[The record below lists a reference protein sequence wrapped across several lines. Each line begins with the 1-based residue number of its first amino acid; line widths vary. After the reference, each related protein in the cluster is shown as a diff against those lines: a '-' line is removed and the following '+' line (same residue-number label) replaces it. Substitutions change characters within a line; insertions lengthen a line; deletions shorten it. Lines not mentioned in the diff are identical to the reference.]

1 MKFTKMQGLG
11 NDYIYINA
19 FEERVDDPP
28 ALARRLSDRHF
39 GVGGDGLVLIAPS
52 DKADF
57 RMVMY
62 NADGSR
68 GAMCGNA
75 SRCVGKYVYDRGMTD
90 KTVVT
95 LETDSGVKT
104 LNLTVENGRTQ
115 SVCVDMGAPILACE
129 AVPCLLGQGVVKRA
143 PITVLGRRFE
153 ITPVSMGNP
162 HGVIFL
168 DEPVETFDL
177 TKYGPAL
184 ECHPAFP
191 KKVNIEFVNVLS
203 EKRLRMR
210 VWERGS
216 GVTLACGTGSCAAL
230 VAAFFALNH
239 ALPLHPDELLLLAV
253 GAALGGVLGDLASA
267 RFFAMIT
274 RESAMLLQNALLF
287 TLIALPSLYF
297 GPLSRTVAP
306 MRLSRLL
313 SFAVAL
319 LVGLL
324 GSFLAFGAE
333 PLTLTLYFLLFGA
346 DVDEGAFAA
355 LTVSLFAMVGKL
367 LVLLIRQRLVLPD
380 ADVMLWLLPGAVIGA
395 LLALWPV
402 VRRGRSNLSALLL
415 RLSLFTSLLN
425 IAAAAL
431 H

>member
-1 MKFTKMQGLG
+1 MIYLILGGVSAFFGL
-11 NDYIYINA
+11 
-19 FEERVDDPP
+19 
-28 ALARRLSDRHF
+28 LS
-39 GVGGDGLVLIAPS
+39 GVGATTLLRPLLDAVSPLAP
-52 DKADF
+52 
-57 RMVMY
+57 
-62 NADGSR
+62 
-68 GAMCGNA
+68 A
-75 SRCVGKYVYDRGMTD
+75 SVAALCTMA
-90 KTVVT
+90 T
-95 LETDSGVKT
+95 L
-104 LNLTVENGRTQ
+104 
-115 SVCVDMGAPILACE
+115 
-129 AVPCLLGQGVVKRA
+129 
-143 PITVLGRRFE
+143 
-153 ITPVSMGNP
+153 
-162 HGVIFL
+162 
-168 DEPVETFDL
+168 
-177 TKYGPAL
+177 
-184 ECHPAFP
+184 
-191 KKVNIEFVNVLS
+191 
-203 EKRLRMR
+203 
-210 VWERGS
+210 
-216 GVTLACGTGSCAAL
+216 CAAL

-267 RFFAMIT
+267 RFFAMMT

-346 DVDEGAFAA
+346 DGDEGAFAA

-395 LLALWPV
+395 LLALWPA
-402 VRRGRSNLSALLL
+402 VRRGRSSLSTLLL

-431 H
+431 HYKARALTAPAPVPAPPAPRGSSRSSPSGSSPAARASACSSSCRARRACAWRPSAPTCRFPPAPPCAPACP

>member
-1 MKFTKMQGLG
+1 MIYLILGGVSAFFGL
-11 NDYIYINA
+11 
-19 FEERVDDPP
+19 
-28 ALARRLSDRHF
+28 LS
-39 GVGGDGLVLIAPS
+39 GVGATTLLRPLLDAVSPLAP
-52 DKADF
+52 
-57 RMVMY
+57 
-62 NADGSR
+62 
-68 GAMCGNA
+68 A
-75 SRCVGKYVYDRGMTD
+75 SVAALCTMA
-90 KTVVT
+90 T
-95 LETDSGVKT
+95 L
-104 LNLTVENGRTQ
+104 
-115 SVCVDMGAPILACE
+115 
-129 AVPCLLGQGVVKRA
+129 
-143 PITVLGRRFE
+143 
-153 ITPVSMGNP
+153 
-162 HGVIFL
+162 
-168 DEPVETFDL
+168 
-177 TKYGPAL
+177 
-184 ECHPAFP
+184 
-191 KKVNIEFVNVLS
+191 
-203 EKRLRMR
+203 
-210 VWERGS
+210 
-216 GVTLACGTGSCAAL
+216 CAAL

-239 ALPLHPDELLLLAV
+239 ALPLHPDELLLAV

-267 RFFAMIT
+267 RFFAMMT

-297 GPLSRTVAP
+297 GSLSRTVAP

-346 DVDEGAFAA
+346 DGDEGAFAA

>member
-1 MKFTKMQGLG
+1 MIYLILGGVSAFFGL
-11 NDYIYINA
+11 
-19 FEERVDDPP
+19 
-28 ALARRLSDRHF
+28 LS
-39 GVGGDGLVLIAPS
+39 GVGATTLLRPLLDAVSPLAP
-52 DKADF
+52 
-57 RMVMY
+57 
-62 NADGSR
+62 
-68 GAMCGNA
+68 A
-75 SRCVGKYVYDRGMTD
+75 SVAALCTMA
-90 KTVVT
+90 T
-95 LETDSGVKT
+95 L
-104 LNLTVENGRTQ
+104 
-115 SVCVDMGAPILACE
+115 
-129 AVPCLLGQGVVKRA
+129 
-143 PITVLGRRFE
+143 
-153 ITPVSMGNP
+153 
-162 HGVIFL
+162 
-168 DEPVETFDL
+168 
-177 TKYGPAL
+177 
-184 ECHPAFP
+184 
-191 KKVNIEFVNVLS
+191 
-203 EKRLRMR
+203 
-210 VWERGS
+210 
-216 GVTLACGTGSCAAL
+216 CAAL

-306 MRLSRLL
+306 MRLL
-313 SFAVAL
+313 SLAVAL

-346 DVDEGAFAA
+346 DGDEGAFAA
-355 LTVSLFAMVGKL
+355 LTVSLFAMVGTL

-395 LLALWPV
+395 LLALWPA
-402 VRRGRSNLSALLL
+402 VRRGRSSLSALLL

>member
-1 MKFTKMQGLG
+1 MIYLILGGVSAFFGL
-11 NDYIYINA
+11 
-19 FEERVDDPP
+19 
-28 ALARRLSDRHF
+28 LS
-39 GVGGDGLVLIAPS
+39 GVGATTLLRPLLDAVSPLAP
-52 DKADF
+52 
-57 RMVMY
+57 
-62 NADGSR
+62 
-68 GAMCGNA
+68 A
-75 SRCVGKYVYDRGMTD
+75 SVAALCTMA
-90 KTVVT
+90 T
-95 LETDSGVKT
+95 L
-104 LNLTVENGRTQ
+104 
-115 SVCVDMGAPILACE
+115 
-129 AVPCLLGQGVVKRA
+129 
-143 PITVLGRRFE
+143 
-153 ITPVSMGNP
+153 
-162 HGVIFL
+162 
-168 DEPVETFDL
+168 
-177 TKYGPAL
+177 
-184 ECHPAFP
+184 
-191 KKVNIEFVNVLS
+191 
-203 EKRLRMR
+203 
-210 VWERGS
+210 
-216 GVTLACGTGSCAAL
+216 CAAL

-319 LVGLL
+319 L

-346 DVDEGAFAA
+346 DGDEGAFAA

-395 LLALWPV
+395 LLALWPA
-402 VRRGRSNLSALLL
+402 VRRGRSSLSTLLL

>member
-1 MKFTKMQGLG
+1 M
-11 NDYIYINA
+11 
-19 FEERVDDPP
+19 
-28 ALARRLSDRHF
+28 
-39 GVGGDGLVLIAPS
+39 
-52 DKADF
+52 
-57 RMVMY
+57 
-62 NADGSR
+62 
-68 GAMCGNA
+68 
-75 SRCVGKYVYDRGMTD
+75 
-90 KTVVT
+90 
-95 LETDSGVKT
+95 
-104 LNLTVENGRTQ
+104 
-115 SVCVDMGAPILACE
+115 
-129 AVPCLLGQGVVKRA
+129 
-143 PITVLGRRFE
+143 
-153 ITPVSMGNP
+153 
-162 HGVIFL
+162 
-168 DEPVETFDL
+168 
-177 TKYGPAL
+177 
-184 ECHPAFP
+184 
-191 KKVNIEFVNVLS
+191 
-203 EKRLRMR
+203 
-210 VWERGS
+210 
-216 GVTLACGTGSCAAL
+216 
-230 VAAFFALNH
+230 
-239 ALPLHPDELLLLAV
+239 LAV

-346 DVDEGAFAA
+346 DGDEGAFAA

-395 LLALWPV
+395 LLALWPA
-402 VRRGRSNLSALLL
+402 VRRGRSSLSTLLL

>member
-1 MKFTKMQGLG
+1 MIYLILGGVSAFFGL
-11 NDYIYINA
+11 
-19 FEERVDDPP
+19 
-28 ALARRLSDRHF
+28 LS
-39 GVGGDGLVLIAPS
+39 GVGATTLLRPLLDAVSPLAP
-52 DKADF
+52 
-57 RMVMY
+57 
-62 NADGSR
+62 
-68 GAMCGNA
+68 A
-75 SRCVGKYVYDRGMTD
+75 SVAALCTMA
-90 KTVVT
+90 T
-95 LETDSGVKT
+95 L
-104 LNLTVENGRTQ
+104 
-115 SVCVDMGAPILACE
+115 
-129 AVPCLLGQGVVKRA
+129 
-143 PITVLGRRFE
+143 
-153 ITPVSMGNP
+153 
-162 HGVIFL
+162 
-168 DEPVETFDL
+168 
-177 TKYGPAL
+177 
-184 ECHPAFP
+184 
-191 KKVNIEFVNVLS
+191 
-203 EKRLRMR
+203 
-210 VWERGS
+210 
-216 GVTLACGTGSCAAL
+216 CAAL

-333 PLTLTLYFLLFGA
+333 PLTLYFLLFGA
-346 DVDEGAFAA
+346 DGDEGAFAA

-395 LLALWPV
+395 LLALWPI
-402 VRRGRSNLSALLL
+402 VRRGRSSLSTLLL

>member
-1 MKFTKMQGLG
+1 M
-11 NDYIYINA
+11 IY
-19 FEERVDDPP
+19 
-28 ALARRLSDRHF
+28 
-39 GVGGDGLVLIAPS
+39 LI
-52 DKADF
+52 
-57 RMVMY
+57 
-62 NADGSR
+62 
-68 GAMCGNA
+68 
-75 SRCVGKYVYDRGMTD
+75 
-90 KTVVT
+90 
-95 LETDSGVKT
+95 LSGVSAFFGLLSGIGPTT
-104 LNLTVENGRTQ
+104 LLRPLLDAV
-115 SVCVDMGAPILACE
+115 SPLAPASIASLCTMA
-129 AVPCLLGQGVVKRA
+129 
-143 PITVLGRRFE
+143 
-153 ITPVSMGNP
+153 
-162 HGVIFL
+162 
-168 DEPVETFDL
+168 
-177 TKYGPAL
+177 
-184 ECHPAFP
+184 
-191 KKVNIEFVNVLS
+191 
-203 EKRLRMR
+203 
-210 VWERGS
+210 
-216 GVTLACGTGSCAAL
+216 TLCAAL
-230 VAAFFALNH
+230 VTAFFALNR

-253 GAALGGVLGDLASA
+253 GAALGGMLGDLAGA
-267 RFFAMIT
+267 RFFMMVT

-346 DVDEGAFAA
+346 DGDEGAFAA

-395 LLALWPV
+395 LLALWPT
-402 VRRGRSNLSALLL
+402 VRRGRSSLSTLLL

>member
-1 MKFTKMQGLG
+1 MIYLILGGVSAFFGL
-11 NDYIYINA
+11 
-19 FEERVDDPP
+19 
-28 ALARRLSDRHF
+28 LS
-39 GVGGDGLVLIAPS
+39 GVGATTLLRPLLDAVSPLAP
-52 DKADF
+52 
-57 RMVMY
+57 
-62 NADGSR
+62 
-68 GAMCGNA
+68 A
-75 SRCVGKYVYDRGMTD
+75 SVAALCTMA
-90 KTVVT
+90 T
-95 LETDSGVKT
+95 L
-104 LNLTVENGRTQ
+104 
-115 SVCVDMGAPILACE
+115 
-129 AVPCLLGQGVVKRA
+129 
-143 PITVLGRRFE
+143 
-153 ITPVSMGNP
+153 
-162 HGVIFL
+162 
-168 DEPVETFDL
+168 
-177 TKYGPAL
+177 
-184 ECHPAFP
+184 
-191 KKVNIEFVNVLS
+191 
-203 EKRLRMR
+203 
-210 VWERGS
+210 
-216 GVTLACGTGSCAAL
+216 CAAL

-324 GSFLAFGAE
+324 GSFLAFGAD
-333 PLTLTLYFLLFGA
+333 G
-346 DVDEGAFAA
+346 DEGAFAA

-395 LLALWPV
+395 LLALWPA
-402 VRRGRSNLSALLL
+402 VRRGRSSLSTLLL

>member
-1 MKFTKMQGLG
+1 MKKSF
-11 NDYIYINA
+11 
-19 FEERVDDPP
+19 FSVP
-28 ALARRLSDRHF
+28 
-39 GVGGDGLVLIAPS
+39 
-52 DKADF
+52 
-57 RMVMY
+57 
-62 NADGSR
+62 
-68 GAMCGNA
+68 
-75 SRCVGKYVYDRGMTD
+75 
-90 KTVVT
+90 
-95 LETDSGVKT
+95 
-104 LNLTVENGRTQ
+104 RT
-115 SVCVDMGAPILACE
+115 
-129 AVPCLLGQGVVKRA
+129 
-143 PITVLGRRFE
+143 
-153 ITPVSMGNP
+153 
-162 HGVIFL
+162 
-168 DEPVETFDL
+168 
-177 TKYGPAL
+177 
-184 ECHPAFP
+184 
-191 KKVNIEFVNVLS
+191 
-203 EKRLRMR
+203 
-210 VWERGS
+210 
-216 GVTLACGTGSCAAL
+216 
-230 VAAFFALNH
+230 
-239 ALPLHPDELLLLAV
+239 LPLHALTTFLIGVGCVWPLSLSLGLTAPLSLCLTACGAVTLLFALLDCMPRLRALAYPLLLLAI
-253 GAALGGVLGDLASA
+253 GASLGGVLGDLASA

-346 DVDEGAFAA
+346 DGDEGAFAA

-395 LLALWPV
+395 LLALWPA

>member
-1 MKFTKMQGLG
+1 MIYLILGGVSAFFGL
-11 NDYIYINA
+11 
-19 FEERVDDPP
+19 
-28 ALARRLSDRHF
+28 LS
-39 GVGGDGLVLIAPS
+39 GVGATTLLRPLLDAVSPLAP
-52 DKADF
+52 
-57 RMVMY
+57 
-62 NADGSR
+62 
-68 GAMCGNA
+68 A
-75 SRCVGKYVYDRGMTD
+75 SVAALCTMA
-90 KTVVT
+90 T
-95 LETDSGVKT
+95 L
-104 LNLTVENGRTQ
+104 
-115 SVCVDMGAPILACE
+115 
-129 AVPCLLGQGVVKRA
+129 
-143 PITVLGRRFE
+143 
-153 ITPVSMGNP
+153 
-162 HGVIFL
+162 
-168 DEPVETFDL
+168 
-177 TKYGPAL
+177 
-184 ECHPAFP
+184 
-191 KKVNIEFVNVLS
+191 
-203 EKRLRMR
+203 
-210 VWERGS
+210 
-216 GVTLACGTGSCAAL
+216 CAAL

-239 ALPLHPDELLLLAV
+239 ALPLHPGELLLLAV

-297 GPLSRTVAP
+297 GPLNRTVAP

-346 DVDEGAFAA
+346 DGDEGAFAA

-395 LLALWPV
+395 LLALWPA
-402 VRRGRSNLSALLL
+402 VRRGRSSLSALLL

>member
-115 SVCVDMGAPILACE
+115 SVCVDMGAPILDCE

-143 PITVLGRRFE
+143 PITALGRRFE

-168 DEPVETFDL
+168 DEPVETFEL

-184 ECHPAFP
+184 ECHPAFRP
-191 KKVNIEFVNVLS
+191 LRKAAS
-203 EKRLRMR
+203 HARL
-210 VWERGS
+210 
-216 GVTLACGTGSCAAL
+216 
-230 VAAFFALNH
+230 
-239 ALPLHPDELLLLAV
+239 
-253 GAALGGVLGDLASA
+253 GA
-267 RFFAMIT
+267 
-274 RESAMLLQNALLF
+274 
-287 TLIALPSLYF
+287 
-297 GPLSRTVAP
+297 
-306 MRLSRLL
+306 
-313 SFAVAL
+313 
-319 LVGLL
+319 
-324 GSFLAFGAE
+324 
-333 PLTLTLYFLLFGA
+333 
-346 DVDEGAFAA
+346 
-355 LTVSLFAMVGKL
+355 
-367 LVLLIRQRLVLPD
+367 RQRRDAGLRHGLVR
-380 ADVMLWLLPGAVIGA
+380 GAGRGESLRSGGTRGGNRA
-395 LLALWPV
+395 G
-402 VRRGRSNLSALLL
+402 RRHAARSVG
-415 RLSLFTSLLN
+415 
-425 IAAAAL
+425 
-431 H
+431 

>member
-1 MKFTKMQGLG
+1 MIYLILGGVSAFFGL
-11 NDYIYINA
+11 
-19 FEERVDDPP
+19 
-28 ALARRLSDRHF
+28 LS
-39 GVGGDGLVLIAPS
+39 GVGATTLLRPLLDAVSPLAP
-52 DKADF
+52 
-57 RMVMY
+57 
-62 NADGSR
+62 
-68 GAMCGNA
+68 A
-75 SRCVGKYVYDRGMTD
+75 SVAALCTMA
-90 KTVVT
+90 T
-95 LETDSGVKT
+95 L
-104 LNLTVENGRTQ
+104 
-115 SVCVDMGAPILACE
+115 
-129 AVPCLLGQGVVKRA
+129 
-143 PITVLGRRFE
+143 
-153 ITPVSMGNP
+153 
-162 HGVIFL
+162 
-168 DEPVETFDL
+168 
-177 TKYGPAL
+177 
-184 ECHPAFP
+184 
-191 KKVNIEFVNVLS
+191 
-203 EKRLRMR
+203 
-210 VWERGS
+210 
-216 GVTLACGTGSCAAL
+216 CAAL

-239 ALPLHPDELLLLAV
+239 ALPLHPDELLAV

-346 DVDEGAFAA
+346 DGDEGAFAA

-395 LLALWPV
+395 LLALWPA
-402 VRRGRSNLSALLL
+402 VRRGRSSLSALLL

>member
-1 MKFTKMQGLG
+1 MIYLILGGVSAFFGL
-11 NDYIYINA
+11 
-19 FEERVDDPP
+19 
-28 ALARRLSDRHF
+28 LS
-39 GVGGDGLVLIAPS
+39 GVGATTLLRPLLDAVSPLAP
-52 DKADF
+52 
-57 RMVMY
+57 
-62 NADGSR
+62 
-68 GAMCGNA
+68 A
-75 SRCVGKYVYDRGMTD
+75 SVAALCTMA
-90 KTVVT
+90 T
-95 LETDSGVKT
+95 L
-104 LNLTVENGRTQ
+104 
-115 SVCVDMGAPILACE
+115 
-129 AVPCLLGQGVVKRA
+129 
-143 PITVLGRRFE
+143 
-153 ITPVSMGNP
+153 
-162 HGVIFL
+162 
-168 DEPVETFDL
+168 
-177 TKYGPAL
+177 
-184 ECHPAFP
+184 
-191 KKVNIEFVNVLS
+191 
-203 EKRLRMR
+203 
-210 VWERGS
+210 
-216 GVTLACGTGSCAAL
+216 CAAL

-346 DVDEGAFAA
+346 DGDEGAFAA

-380 ADVMLWLLPGAVIGA
+380 ADVMLCFRA
-395 LLALWPV
+395 
-402 VRRGRSNLSALLL
+402 R
-415 RLSLFTSLLN
+415 
-425 IAAAAL
+425 
-431 H
+431 

>member
-1 MKFTKMQGLG
+1 MIYLILGGVSAFFGL
-11 NDYIYINA
+11 
-19 FEERVDDPP
+19 
-28 ALARRLSDRHF
+28 LS
-39 GVGGDGLVLIAPS
+39 GVGATTLLRPLLDAVSPLAP
-52 DKADF
+52 
-57 RMVMY
+57 
-62 NADGSR
+62 
-68 GAMCGNA
+68 A
-75 SRCVGKYVYDRGMTD
+75 SVAALCTMA
-90 KTVVT
+90 T
-95 LETDSGVKT
+95 L
-104 LNLTVENGRTQ
+104 
-115 SVCVDMGAPILACE
+115 
-129 AVPCLLGQGVVKRA
+129 
-143 PITVLGRRFE
+143 
-153 ITPVSMGNP
+153 
-162 HGVIFL
+162 
-168 DEPVETFDL
+168 
-177 TKYGPAL
+177 
-184 ECHPAFP
+184 
-191 KKVNIEFVNVLS
+191 
-203 EKRLRMR
+203 
-210 VWERGS
+210 
-216 GVTLACGTGSCAAL
+216 CAAL

-239 ALPLHPDELLLLAV
+239 ALPLHPDELLLAV

-346 DVDEGAFAA
+346 DGDEGAFAA

>member
-1 MKFTKMQGLG
+1 MIYLILGGVSAFFGL
-11 NDYIYINA
+11 
-19 FEERVDDPP
+19 
-28 ALARRLSDRHF
+28 LS
-39 GVGGDGLVLIAPS
+39 GVGATTLLRPLLDAVSPLAP
-52 DKADF
+52 
-57 RMVMY
+57 
-62 NADGSR
+62 
-68 GAMCGNA
+68 A
-75 SRCVGKYVYDRGMTD
+75 SVAALCTMA
-90 KTVVT
+90 T
-95 LETDSGVKT
+95 L
-104 LNLTVENGRTQ
+104 
-115 SVCVDMGAPILACE
+115 
-129 AVPCLLGQGVVKRA
+129 
-143 PITVLGRRFE
+143 
-153 ITPVSMGNP
+153 
-162 HGVIFL
+162 
-168 DEPVETFDL
+168 
-177 TKYGPAL
+177 
-184 ECHPAFP
+184 
-191 KKVNIEFVNVLS
+191 
-203 EKRLRMR
+203 
-210 VWERGS
+210 
-216 GVTLACGTGSCAAL
+216 CAAL

-267 RFFAMIT
+267 RFFAMMT

-297 GPLSRTVAP
+297 GSLSRTVAP

-324 GSFLAFGAE
+324 CSFLAFGAE

-346 DVDEGAFAA
+346 DGDEGAFAA

-367 LVLLIRQRLVLPD
+367 LVLPD